1 MLRGRGQG
9 LADLESTLRAREIA
23 LLRNQQKMSCSL
35 DPGWDQVKRSG
46 IPGGNISN
54 EYTFQ
59 GFPGG
64 LMVKN
69 LPVNAGDVG
78 SIPGPGRSH
87 TLRSN

>member
-1 MLRGRGQG
+1 LLRGRGQG

-23 LLRNQQKMSCSL
+23 LLRNQQKTSCSL
-35 DPGWDQVKRSG
+35 DPGWDLVKRSG